1 MDFRDAVTLGISNA
15 FTYTG
20 RASRSAYW
28 WFAAFEVVAWIGVLI
43 LALIFNAIHVGAI
56 SVLLYVVAAIAAFLI
71 SISLTVRRLHD
82 QDKSGFWY
90 FIAFVPFIGGIW
102 LLVLT
107 LLEGTRG
114 PNRFG

>member
-1 MDFRDAVTLGISNA
+1 VLFGLDAALKGFGLFLFIIGMIALAVTGIP
-15 FTYTG
+15 
-20 RASRSAYW
+20 
-28 WFAAFEVVAWIGVLI
+28 
-43 LALIFNAIHVGAI
+43 
-56 SVLLYVVAAIAAFLI
+56 
-71 SISLTVRRLHD
+71 LTVRRLHD

>member
-1 MDFRDAVTLGISNA
+1 M
-15 FTYTG
+15 
-20 RASRSAYW
+20 
-28 WFAAFEVVAWIGVLI
+28 FAAIVYAVLFALD
-43 LALIFNAIHVGAI
+43 LALKGFGLFLFIIGM
-56 SVLLYVVAAIAAFLI
+56 IALGLT

>member
-1 MDFRDAVTLGISNA
+1 MPLAV
-15 FTYTG
+15 
-20 RASRSAYW
+20 ASSIA
-28 WFAAFEVVAWIGVLI
+28 VLI
-43 LALIFNAIHVGAI
+43 LALIFNAIHVPAI
-56 SVLLYVVAAIAAFLI
+56 SFLLYVVAAIAAFLI

-102 LLVLT
+102 LLVLMVM
-107 LLEGTRG
+107 EGTRG